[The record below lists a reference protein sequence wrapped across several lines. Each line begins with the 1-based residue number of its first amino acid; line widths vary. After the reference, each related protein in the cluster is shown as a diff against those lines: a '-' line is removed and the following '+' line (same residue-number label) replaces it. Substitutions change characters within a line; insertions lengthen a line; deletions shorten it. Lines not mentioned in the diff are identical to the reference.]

1 MIVINGIINTSLSL
15 PWKIAKGFST
25 YQACEDLLPRYVKKL
40 PKGNQID
47 WILPRYKYQRVE
59 DKKKWHYFVMA
70 LLLNRFN
77 LQWHNINLQWLYSF

>member
-40 PKGNQID
+40 PKGN
-47 WILPRYKYQRVE
+47 
-59 DKKKWHYFVMA
+59 
-70 LLLNRFN
+70 
-77 LQWHNINLQWLYSF
+77 